1 MLSLIFR
8 CTQAASALQVCLKNP
23 FERLWESPGSPVVKD
38 PPANSGDTGSI
49 PGWGTKIPHT
59 AEQLT
64 PCAATTE
71 AWKPQQEK
79 PPQREAQAW
88 QLESTNRHN

>member
-1 MLSLIFR
+1 M
-8 CTQAASALQVCLKNP
+8 
-23 FERLWESPGSPVVKD
+23 VKD
-38 PPANSGDTGSI
+38 PPANSGDAGSI

-71 AWKPQQEK
+71 ACKPQQEQ
-79 PPQREAQAW
+79 PPQRETQAW
-88 QLESTNRHN
+88 N

>member
-1 MLSLIFR
+1 M
-8 CTQAASALQVCLKNP
+8 
-23 FERLWESPGSPVVKD
+23 VKD

-49 PGWGTKIPHT
+49 PGWGTKIPHI

-71 AWKPQQEK
+71 AWKPQQEQ
-79 PPQREAQAW
+79 PPQRETQAW
-88 QLESTNRHN
+88 N